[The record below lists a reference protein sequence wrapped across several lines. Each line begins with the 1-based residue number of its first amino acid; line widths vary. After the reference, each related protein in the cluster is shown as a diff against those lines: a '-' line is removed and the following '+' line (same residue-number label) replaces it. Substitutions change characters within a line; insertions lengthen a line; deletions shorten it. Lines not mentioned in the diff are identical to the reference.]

1 MKKPSITQGTKAH
14 KAALKKSPM
23 ELGKVGDFL
32 KNTAQGKGVA
42 GALVN
47 PIGAMVNKFGG
58 NKNADGTTNPA
69 ADTVNQDPN
78 ATAPTMMKK
87 KSPTKAKG
95 GRATVEKYAKG
106 KKHVGTKRT
115 PEQLRSLAARA
126 EKDGNKGAAKKMRDK
141 AARAVKEK
149 GRAADYL
156 KKNSPAKADW
166 WEKAKDRV
174 KNIGDAAKV
183 ALNDDYHTTSKAR
196 DIRAAYMDSKRK
208 TDKKYKKKK

>member
-1 MKKPSITQGTKAH
+1 MAFKMKKPSITQGTEAH
-14 KAALKKSPM
+14 KAALKMKSPM

-47 PIGAMVNKFGG
+47 PIGAMANKLGG
-58 NKNADGTTNPA
+58 NKNADGTTNPP

-115 PEQLRSLAARA
+115 PEQLRSLAAKA
-126 EKDGNKGAAKKMRDK
+126 EKAGSTDAAKKMRDK
-141 AARAVKEK
+141 AARAEKEK

-156 KKNSPAKADW
+156 KKNSPAAMKKAPL
-166 WEKAKDRV
+166 KKPLV
-174 KNIGDAAKV
+174 GKQKNLPEEIKKKILAAP
-183 ALNDDYHTTSKAR
+183 AN
-196 DIRAAYMDSKRK
+196 
-208 TDKKYKKKK
+208 KKKK